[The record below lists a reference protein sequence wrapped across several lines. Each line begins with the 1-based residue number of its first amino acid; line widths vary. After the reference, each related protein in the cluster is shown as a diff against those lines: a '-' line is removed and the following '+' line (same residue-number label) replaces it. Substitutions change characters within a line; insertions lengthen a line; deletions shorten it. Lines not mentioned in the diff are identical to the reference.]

1 MACGWA
7 LDSPASRL
15 RSARVELSRK
25 SSGARGAGGRVDQA
39 ARAGA
44 AAPPSRLLRQL
55 RGATRAVVSPPARGV
70 NGLPAVCRERGI
82 VGAVVGRA

>member
-1 MACGWA
+1 M
-7 LDSPASRL
+7 
-15 RSARVELSRK
+15 
-25 SSGARGAGGRVDQA
+25 DQA

-55 RGATRAVVSPPARGV
+55 RGAARAVVSPLARGV
-70 NGLPAVCRERGI
+70 DGLPAVCRERGI

>member
-1 MACGWA
+1 MWLGAG
-7 LDSPASRL
+7 LTGLPAAQR
-15 RSARVELSRK
+15 ARGLSRK

-55 RGATRAVVSPPARGV
+55 RGAARAVVSPLARGV
-70 NGLPAVCRERGI
+70 DGLPAVCRERGI